1 MSYGREIIKR
11 VSASATS
18 ASLYA
23 GETSGVFVVIPS
35 IYHSSGVVYVRENSS
50 LASMGKPIYKIRFR
64 LKDRKP

>member
-1 MSYGREIIKR
+1 MLER
-11 VSASATS
+11 VSASAKL

-50 LASMGKPIYKIRFR
+50 LARMGKPIYKIRFC
-64 LKDRKP
+64 LKDKNK

>member
-1 MSYGREIIKR
+1 MSYGKYMLERPPISTEFLSI
-11 VSASATS
+11 
-18 ASLYA
+18 YA

-35 IYHSSGVVYVRENSS
+35 IYHRSGVVYVRENSS

>member
-1 MSYGREIIKR
+1 MSYGKYMLER

-23 GETSGVFVVIPS
+23 GETSGVFVVIPTYYS
-35 IYHSSGVVYVRENSS
+35 KNGIYYAREGSP

-64 LKDRKP
+64 LKDKNK